1 MTFTFRIALLLALL
15 LEMAGA
21 AQADFHDLVFCGD
34 LTETDC
40 ALLKQ
45 ASENSASQTAGT
57 YNLDMDLDLQDF
69 GSGSTDSPGDFGI
82 SLDVDTV
89 WSGDLSAFEAMGLES
104 MSMMTDPEAL
114 LVMLGD
120 LLSQVSGSA
129 TVTLVAPQGLPGVP
143 EDDIPAA
150 LLGGVTM
157 EMRLVDG
164 HAYLDLSSL
173 ATIMAADDGVPS
185 GWFGFHIMDLLEAML
200 ASGMMDMDTN
210 GLLDEGAESSSADSS
225 DMKQDMAAMEAMM
238 ADWSDPEFLGTFM
251 VVERLQDQIVEG
263 RGVAV
268 FHTGIDLSALFGS
281 PEFREL
287 MIASGEVSQD
297 AVDEDEMAM
306 MDFMLGM
313 VADAIDVEATQ
324 FIGLEDRL
332 ILREDT
338 SMIMDLGAM
347 MNPMGGSS
355 EAMTLLAIDAR
366 VDYGYPAE
374 APVINVP
381 ENAFILSPGLLL
393 AGADAQA

>member
-15 LEMAGA
+15 LAMAGA
-21 AQADFHDLVFCGD
+21 AQADFHDLVFCGE

-40 ALLKQ
+40 ALLMQ

-185 GWFGFHIMDLLEAML
+185 GWFGFHIMDLLEAMMD
-200 ASGMMDMDTN
+200 SGMMDMDMN
-210 GLLDEGAESSSADSS
+210 GLADEGTESGSADSA

-287 MIASGEVSQD
+287 MMASGELGQD
-297 AVDEDEMAM
+297 EVDEDDMAM

-381 ENAFILSPGLLL
+381 ENAYILSPGLLL